1 MSSGYERTR
10 VPNQTLPIEWTVDI
24 ATHLN
29 GPWSVVGEVSGTYK
43 IEEDQDLGT
52 DVRLSRLPGA
62 GARWS
67 SRVATRIVP
76 FSSHWRA
83 PRERRC
89 SLPPLTDVAH

>member
-52 DVRLSRLPGA
+52 LNWLEAPTHRLVAVRSTTRCDV
-62 GARWS
+62 
-67 SRVATRIVP
+67 
-76 FSSHWRA
+76 
-83 PRERRC
+83 
-89 SLPPLTDVAH
+89 